1 MSSSRSIMDQENHVQ
16 YLRRKLIE
24 ANQEMERA
32 GQKLSSISER
42 LARAEVKLSQMEGG
56 RMLED
61 ESPDVNPL
69 YRVYADGSLEDYR
82 D

>member
-24 ANQEMERA
+24 ANQEMA

-42 LARAEVKLSQMEGG
+42 LDRAEVKLSQMEGG